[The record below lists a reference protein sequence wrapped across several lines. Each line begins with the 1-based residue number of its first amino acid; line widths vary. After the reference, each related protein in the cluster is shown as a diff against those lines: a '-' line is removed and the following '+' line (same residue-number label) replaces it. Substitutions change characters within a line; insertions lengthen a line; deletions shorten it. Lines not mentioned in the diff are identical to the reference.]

1 MSSSIGRKTLILAA
15 LLVLTSAL
23 MAQDANSK
31 PFIGDWNGSISIAG
45 MEIEITLH
53 FTMDA
58 DKKFAGTIDVPQQG
72 ATGLIL
78 ADFKWEGKT
87 LNFTID
93 GIPSAPPLLKATID
107 ESGKKMTG
115 TINQNGMDGTFA
127 LARVEK

>member
-58 DKKFAGTIDVPQQG
+58 DKKFAGTID
-72 ATGLIL
+72 
-78 ADFKWEGKT
+78 
-87 LNFTID
+87 
-93 GIPSAPPLLKATID
+93 GIPGAPPLLKATID